1 MIELEINAK
10 EFTKLLIEICGIYQ
24 VGEDGWICNCNNHYL
39 ANNLTYKKNSNSIKI
54 YKIRQCEVSSDDI
67 YITFNPFQDC
77 LYGTMAHDWLCQHL
91 ENVCACLT
99 KKIIWTIINGILTHG
114 NETIKKQYN
123 GILLEDKYI
132 DKLDMEMLNN
142 IRTLPEEYFLSLD
155 CDKYIVTATSKLF
168 SSEAKNEF
176 SSFKST
182 TWEILENIFRKIFYQ
197 HAYVESRIPPII
209 ENVYYGNRIKS
220 EDKLGLHTLF
230 LQQNVKLQVFINLLG
245 KLKNWASLILGYELN
260 VDILFTHFSRLEDYR
275 KYFHFS
281 GNTDRGFVTLIDKDY
296 KQYSPDSSYDKF
308 LDDIIPTVDKSNEAR
323 NFIAHSLSI
332 NPITLSPPT
341 NSVALSLPINPNGVI
356 QSRKMPVANYD
367 LPQTFLSQCELGKN
381 AQAMH
386 LPDDIESYIVDT
398 AVNYNS
404 PSKRDYEAEIQDIM
418 LNKINLRL
426 LMTLEDPKELQKWL
440 PGTTVN
446 GNHLSYKGAAVNL
459 EEYLHNRNAIQP
471 ILAKYSYSMWPVIPH
486 PIDSA
491 NNFLA
496 LYATINGCVNSDR
509 VLDYNLTVNTLLKKF
524 EINKNNVYK
533 PIDLSNCSSWQSSDD
548 VNIFYRP
555 LSPETRSIL
564 FRSETGSVIY
574 SLIRFEIGGIT
585 KILPI
590 TNWVKNHE
598 NPANFFVMPNKEE
611 LPLLNLDYISKNPHA
626 RIILTEDIELAYKHG
641 TEYVQEGIIW
651 TSWYG
656 RDIAIERVDWK
667 ILKGRKI
674 YYLCKNIDS
683 ESEISIT
690 LKILKEFNKLH
701 AYLHIMGIDKS
712 GNGKKYKHKEFLDLA
727 KQRKV
732 HIPEE
737 LQHKFIGDIDAN
749 RTEGHHAQYLIDFI
763 IETDTISMIYAPS
776 GIGKTWLSLSIA
788 LAVANGVDIFNEW
801 KNSASP
807 KGVAYFAGEMKQETL
822 EDRIMT
828 LNKIYKKSNNEYLL
842 AKLFGNIDLATP
854 DGQRIAD
861 DVINTFTKENDIKIS
876 LLILD
881 NLNTLA
887 ETAITGNGWEKLFNW
902 LQKKKGITT
911 IIIHHPNKEGK
922 YLGTS
927 KIINRLDLM
936 IYAGDKDDIMIK
948 LAKLFK
954 DEESKIKEL
963 LRPILSNDIAMFV
976 SPSGGKQRLGSKS
989 ELKPFW
995 LSLLDLNGDTHWQ
1008 ITHPDYNKLLA
1019 GYNYSLEDFSKM
1031 LKDEYCTNTFPPEN
1045 FKQSKISQ
1053 GSVQSPE
1060 KEPLPKGND
1069 FIDLAK
1075 EKQAEII
1082 KMLYQEP
1089 TDGKM
1094 TGENMAIIL
1103 GISKRK
1109 LDYIRKDTGT
1119 LDRDF
1124 KNGKTG

>member
-1 MIELEINAK
+1 MIELEKDAE
-10 EFTKLLIEICGIYQ
+10 EFIKLLIEIGGIYQ
-24 VGEDGWICNCNNHYL
+24 VGEGGWICNRNNHYL
-39 ANNLTYKKNSNSIKI
+39 ANNLTFKKNSNSIKI
-54 YKIRQCEVSSDDI
+54 YKIRRCEESSDDI
-67 YITFNPFQDC
+67 YITFNPYQGC
-77 LYGTMAHDWLCQHL
+77 LSGTLAHDWLCQHL
-91 ENVCACLT
+91 EKVCACLT
-99 KKIIWTIINGILTHG
+99 KKIILTIINGILAHG
-114 NETIKKQYN
+114 SETIRKKCS

-132 DKLDMEMLNN
+132 DKLDMEVLNS

-155 CDKYIVTATSKLF
+155 CDKKEHRVTATSRLF
-168 SSEAKNEF
+168 SSEARNEF
-176 SSFKST
+176 SSFKSA

-245 KLKNWASLILGYELN
+245 KLKNWASLILGHELN

-308 LDDIIPTVDKSNEAR
+308 LDDIIPTVDKSNETR
-323 NFIAHSLSI
+323 NPIEPLLPI
-332 NPITLSPPT
+332 NPITFPPPT
-341 NSVALSLPINPNGVI
+341 NSIALSLPANLIAPPLPINPNGVI
-356 QSRKMPVANYD
+356 QSGKMPVANYD

-386 LPDDIESYIVDT
+386 QPDDIESYIVET

-440 PGTTVN
+440 PGTTAN

-574 SLIRFEIGGIT
+574 SLIRFEIGGIS
-585 KILPI
+585 KVLPI

-598 NPANFFVMPNKEE
+598 NPANFFVMPNKEKF
-611 LPLLNLDYISKNPHA
+611 PLLNLDYISKNSHA

-651 TSWYG
+651 TTWYG
-656 RDIAIERVDWK
+656 RDNAIKRVDWEV
-667 ILKGRKI
+667 LKGRNV

-690 LKILKEFNKLH
+690 LKILKEFKELPET
-701 AYLHIMGIDKS
+701 YLNIIGIDKS
-712 GNGKKYKHKEFLDLA
+712 GNGKNYKHKEFLDLA

-737 LQHKFIGDIDAN
+737 LQHKYIGDIDAN
-749 RTEGHHAQYLIDFI
+749 RTERHQTKYLIDII

-788 LAVANGVDIFNEW
+788 LAVANGVDVFNGW

-822 EDRIMT
+822 EDRIMA

-842 AKLFGNIDLATP
+842 AKLFENIDLATP
-854 DGQRIAD
+854 DGQRMAD

-876 LLILD
+876 LLIL
-881 NLNTLA
+881 
-887 ETAITGNGWEKLFNW
+887 FCY
-902 LQKKKGITT
+902 
-911 IIIHHPNKEGK
+911 P
-922 YLGTS
+922 
-927 KIINRLDLM
+927 
-936 IYAGDKDDIMIK
+936 
-948 LAKLFK
+948 
-954 DEESKIKEL
+954 
-963 LRPILSNDIAMFV
+963 PILFCRFV
-976 SPSGGKQRLGSKS
+976 FS
-989 ELKPFW
+989 
-995 LSLLDLNGDTHWQ
+995 
-1008 ITHPDYNKLLA
+1008 LA
-1019 GYNYSLEDFSKM
+1019 GFY
-1031 LKDEYCTNTFPPEN
+1031 PPR
-1045 FKQSKISQ
+1045 
-1053 GSVQSPE
+1053 P
-1060 KEPLPKGND
+1060 PDPK
-1069 FIDLAK
+1069 
-1075 EKQAEII
+1075 
-1082 KMLYQEP
+1082 
-1089 TDGKM
+1089 
-1094 TGENMAIIL
+1094 
-1103 GISKRK
+1103 
-1109 LDYIRKDTGT
+1109 
-1119 LDRDF
+1119 
-1124 KNGKTG
+1124 